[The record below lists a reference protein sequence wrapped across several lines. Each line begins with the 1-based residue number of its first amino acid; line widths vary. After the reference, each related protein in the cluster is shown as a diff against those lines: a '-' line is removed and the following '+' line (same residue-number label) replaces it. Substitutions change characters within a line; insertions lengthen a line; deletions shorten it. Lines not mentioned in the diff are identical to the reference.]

1 MTKLLNVPH
10 KTWCLAKQASGP
22 QHPMVCPVAVG
33 GREELPPRLGPTRWC
48 QLPTHHQCIYLKVL
62 QWVFGVTWYLPLLL
76 GFWSLTIPHYKD
88 IYMNFPYSTLCF
100 ILFRWQ
106 VHWEQQL
113 CLILHFCINSTP
125 YICCIMRNYY
135 FNIVVKL
142 IPIGVLPQITV
153 QTNKQGQTEIPCFS
167 QTTSK
172 PRDQLLHLL
181 PFVLSWMQEIL
192 LNCLSEIAHAN
203 ELHMVNAV
211 AVFDSHVIALDDT
224 IWY

>member
-1 MTKLLNVPH
+1 
-10 KTWCLAKQASGP
+10 
-22 QHPMVCPVAVG
+22 
-33 GREELPPRLGPTRWC
+33 
-48 QLPTHHQCIYLKVL
+48 
-62 QWVFGVTWYLPLLL
+62 
-76 GFWSLTIPHYKD
+76 
-88 IYMNFPYSTLCF
+88 
-100 ILFRWQ
+100 
-106 VHWEQQL
+106 
-113 CLILHFCINSTP
+113 
-125 YICCIMRNYY
+125 MRNYY